1 METPRQRVHA
11 ALSRKPVD
19 RVPVFMWFH
28 PDTTRKLANLL
39 EVPAEQVGE
48 AMGNDVLQTW
58 VNNNYAMEGIVH
70 EHDGEGHTDFWG
82 IRWEKLGAFNQ
93 PAEFPLAAASERRML
108 DYRFPTDKLD
118 FLLGRMKPL
127 IQRGGEYFLGCD
139 VSPCAFEMYWRL
151 RGLEEAL
158 VDIAARPQLARAMLE
173 RCAGFAQVLAE
184 RACRDMPLDWLWTGD
199 DVAGQTGMIL
209 SPEAWRDLIKPLL
222 ADIFA
227 VGKRAGL
234 WIAFHCCGALRP
246 IIPDLIEIGL
256 DLLNPVQAGCPGM
269 KPAELKREFGRQLSF
284 MGGVDTQELLPFGSE
299 AQVREAIEKLIGT
312 MTEGGGGYILAA
324 SHTIPP
330 ETPERNIFAM
340 YEVAGISRQ
349 EIFDRAADLR
359 RAARTAR
366 TSRAVRATRTARADG
381 DNAGGRE
388 GPPA

>member
-1 METPRQRVHA
+1 
-11 ALSRKPVD
+11 LSRKATD
-19 RVPVFMWFH
+19 RLPIFMWFH
-28 PDTTRKLANLL
+28 PDTNRTLARLL

-70 EHDGEGHTDFWG
+70 EHDGEGHRDFWG
-82 IRWEKLGAFNQ
+82 IRWEKSGAFNQ
-93 PAEFPLAAASERRML
+93 PTEFPLAAASERTML
-108 DYRFPTDKLD
+108 GYRFPIEKVD

-127 IQRGGEYFLGCD
+127 IKRGEEYFLGCD

-151 RGLEEAL
+151 RGLEETL
-158 VDIAARPQLARAMLE
+158 IDIAARPQLARTMME
-173 RCAGFAQVLAE
+173 RCAGFALLLAE
-184 RACRDMPLDWLWTGD
+184 RACREMPLDWLWAGD
-199 DVAGQTGMIL
+199 DVAGQNGMIL
-209 SPEAWRDLIKPLL
+209 SPEAWRELIKPLL

-234 WIAFHCCGALRP
+234 WVAYHCCGALRP

-256 DLLNPVQAGCPGM
+256 DVLNPIQAGCLGMEPG
-269 KPAELKREFGRQLSF
+269 ELKREFGRQLSF

-299 AQVREAIEKLIGT
+299 AQVRTEITKLIRT
-312 MTEGGGGYILAA
+312 MTEDGGGYILAA

-340 YEVAGISRQ
+340 YEVAGRSRQ

-359 RAARTAR
+359 RAAR
-366 TSRAVRATRTARADG
+366 AVREDG
-381 DNAGGRE
+381 SSAGMRE
-388 GPPA
+388 RPEA

>member
-1 METPRQRVHA
+1 
-11 ALSRKPVD
+11 
-19 RVPVFMWFH
+19 
-28 PDTTRKLANLL
+28 
-39 EVPAEQVGE
+39 
-48 AMGNDVLQTW
+48 MGNDVLQTW

-70 EHDGEGHTDFWG
+70 EHDGEGHRDFWG

-93 PAEFPLAAASERRML
+93 PTEFPLAAASERAML
-108 DYRFPTDKLD
+108 SYRFPTDKID

-151 RGLEEAL
+151 RGLEETL
-158 VDIAARPQLARAMLE
+158 IDIAARPQLARAMLE
-173 RCAGFAQVLAE
+173 RCAGFALLLAE
-184 RACRDMPLDWLWTGD
+184 RACRELPLDWLWTGD
-199 DVAGQTGMIL
+199 DVAGQNGMIL
-209 SPEAWRDLIKPLL
+209 SPEAWRELIKPLL

-234 WIAFHCCGALRP
+234 WVAFHCCGALLP
-246 IIPDLIEIGL
+246 IIPDLVEIGL
-256 DLLNPVQAGCPGM
+256 DVLNPVQAGCPGM
-269 KPAELKREFGRQLSF
+269 EPAELKREFGRQLSF

-299 AQVREAIEKLIGT
+299 AQVRKAITKLIRT

-340 YEVAGISRQ
+340 YDVAGISRQ

-359 RAARTAR
+359 RAARAA
-366 TSRAVRATRTARADG
+366 RAVDREGGAGPPGGADG
-381 DNAGGRE
+381 SGPPGSAGREEGSGAGGRE
-388 GPPA
+388 GPEV